1 MHLSFSDFAVPRILN
16 SLYRT
21 TIPYTLLL
29 RERLEG
35 IRDQHEILW
44 SPTPEDLEEFL
55 QKRLLSPDFIE
66 HFWDSYI
73 CKTGRESRS
82 VLTDR
87 LLIQG
92 IPKRLEALEGHIR
105 SLVPGVTLS
114 EHFTDFT
121 RLWNPMANIFSRCL
135 GETAEIFGLPAP
147 IHLSSS
153 TWVDALHRPE
163 VLWANCERILPD
175 GYLDGIVSSAP
186 DVIFLFDSHPE
197 RLHVSI
203 MLASILKPRLP
214 KTRLLLWQDQ
224 PNLYSFLAN
233 HIDGLLNEPRLFR
246 LFDGI
251 SVFTTVAD
259 LTYCEVVNRMS
270 AGRTFEGVENLAF
283 EHQGKIHFTPPS
295 ERLTQEY
302 MGEATM
308 CRNPITRTNRLT
320 SSGMS
325 LFQNSVPVGIITPTK
340 QKCYWNRCTF
350 CHTSNQTCIPYDPFL
365 SRRVEETVAALIE
378 LETTGAA
385 FTFVGFDAV
394 PPFVLRGITETLS
407 ALSAPPKWG
416 FEGRLD
422 PCLSDTGFI
431 TQLAKAGCVGAIFG
445 LEVASDRLNLMY
457 NKYTPIMNLETIEQ
471 ITASFECEGM
481 MVHVNTISD
490 LPAMTAGESRHH
502 EAWIQRMFDSRRFFH
517 FNTNQFTVMCGSE
530 VSKDPGAYGIELL
543 PSNKREDI
551 FSMQIPFRY
560 LDCSHPENT
569 TAQIWE
575 RIFRATDFR
584 GVNIQELHTIC
595 HEDLTFTFLDTLR
608 GVNFFKTIKLR
619 IQDFIQNAQEGVVIM
634 PESVVLAEAEVLGIG
649 DVWLIDPIGSGKW
662 GRIPAGHWP
671 VIHTSIEKGVTI
683 SQALEEGVTRD
694 GFLPPMDQV
703 CETLIDLFEKG
714 LVDIKMNARKC
725 RPSLYRDSG
734 ES

>member
-1 MHLSFSDFAVPRILN
+1 MHLSFSDFIVPRILN

-29 RERLEG
+29 RERLEE

-66 HFWDSYI
+66 RFWKSYI
-73 CKTGRESRS
+73 CNTELESHS
-82 VLTDR
+82 VLTDK

-92 IPKRLEALEGHIR
+92 IPKRLEALEDHIQ
-105 SLVPGVTLS
+105 SLDPGVTLS
-114 EHFTDFT
+114 EHFMGFT
-121 RLWNPMANIFSRCL
+121 RLWNPIARIFSRCL
-135 GETAEIFGLPAP
+135 GETAEIFGLPTP
-147 IHLSSS
+147 IHQYSS

-163 VLWANCERILPD
+163 ELWANCEQILPD

-197 RLHVSI
+197 RLHASI
-203 MLASILKPRLP
+203 MLASVLKSRLP
-214 KTRLLLWQDQ
+214 RTRFLLWQDQ

-233 HIDGLLNEPRLFR
+233 HIDGLLNEPKLFR

-259 LTYCEVVNRMS
+259 LTYCEAINRIS
-270 AGRTFEGVENLAF
+270 VGRTFEGVENLAF

-295 ERLTQEY
+295 ARLTQEY
-302 MGEATM
+302 MGEATI
-308 CRNPITRTNRLT
+308 CRNPITRTGRLT

-325 LFQNSVPVGIITPTK
+325 LFRNSVPVGIITPTK
-340 QKCYWNRCTF
+340 QKCYWNGCTF

-365 SRRVEETVAALIE
+365 SHRVEETVAALLE
-378 LETTGAA
+378 LEAAGAA

-394 PPFVLRGITETLS
+394 PPSVLRGIAGALSTLS
-407 ALSAPPKWG
+407 VPPKWG

-422 PCLSDTGFI
+422 SCLSSPEFI

-457 NKYTPIMNLETIEQ
+457 NKYTPAMNLETIEQ
-471 ITASFECEGM
+471 ITASFEREGM

-490 LPAMTAGESRHH
+490 LPTITAGESRSH
-502 EAWIQRMFDSRRFFH
+502 EAWIQRMFDTRRFFH
-517 FNTNQFTVMCGSE
+517 FNTNQFAVMCGSG
-530 VSKDPGAYGIELL
+530 VSRDPGAYRIELL
-543 PSNKREDI
+543 PSEKREDI
-551 FSMQIPFRY
+551 FSMQIPFRN
-560 LDCSHPENT
+560 LDCSHPVNT
-569 TAQIWE
+569 TAQTWE
-575 RIFRATDFR
+575 RIFGATDFR
-584 GVNIQELHTIC
+584 GVNIQKFHTVC
-595 HEDLTFTFLDTLR
+595 HEDLTFTFQDTVR
-608 GVNFFKTIKLR
+608 GVNFFKTIKFQ
-619 IQDFIQNAQEGVVIM
+619 IQDFIQNAKERVVIM
-634 PESVVLAEAEVLGIG
+634 PASVVLAEADVGIK
-649 DVWLIDPIGSGKW
+649 DVWLIDPIGSGQW
-662 GRIPAGHWP
+662 GKIPASHWP
-671 VIHTSIEKGVTI
+671 IIHTSLEKGVTI
-683 SQALEEGVTRD
+683 SQALKEGITRD
-694 GFLPPMDQV
+694 ELLPPMDQL

-714 LVDIKMNARKC
+714 LVDVKTNARKC
-725 RPSLYRDSG
+725 RPSLYSDPG